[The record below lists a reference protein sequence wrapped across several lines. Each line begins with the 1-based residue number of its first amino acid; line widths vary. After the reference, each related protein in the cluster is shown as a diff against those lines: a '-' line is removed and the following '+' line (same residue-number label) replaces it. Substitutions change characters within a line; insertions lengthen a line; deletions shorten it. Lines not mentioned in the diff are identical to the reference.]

1 MSQSLY
7 SVSIYDTLGPDTAVY
22 IINHAELTTVV
33 ASLVVSDTL
42 FLVSRYEDTG

>member
-33 ASLVVSDTL
+33 ASLVVSILSHVPMTH
-42 FLVSRYEDTG
+42 G